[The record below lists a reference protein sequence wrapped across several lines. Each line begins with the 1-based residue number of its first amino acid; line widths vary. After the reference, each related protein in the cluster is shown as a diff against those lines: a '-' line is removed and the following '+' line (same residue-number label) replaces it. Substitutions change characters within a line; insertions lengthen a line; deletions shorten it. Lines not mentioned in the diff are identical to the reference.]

1 MSEAWHRI
9 EEVFV
14 AALEHESFERDKFL
28 DEACGDDKPLRAEV
42 DSLLASHEQAGG
54 FIEAPAV
61 AFVHELLPDEL
72 TGSDEEAAVAP
83 SLSGQR
89 VGNYAIE
96 RELGRGGMGTVY
108 LAHRADDQYKK
119 LVAIKIVRRGM
130 DTNDIVRRF
139 RNERQIL
146 ASLEHPN
153 IARLLDGG
161 TTGDG
166 VPYIVMEYVEGVT
179 ITNYCDEQRLKT
191 NERLQMFRIVCAA
204 VQHAHQNLVVHRD
217 LKPSNILITAD
228 GTPKLLDFG
237 IAKLLS
243 PELSD
248 DTSEHTLTELRI
260 LTPDYASP
268 EQVRGE
274 TLTTTS
280 DIYSLGV
287 VLYELLTGHR
297 PYHLVNHAPHELAR
311 VIGEQQPAKP
321 STAAASVEI
330 LTRGDDT
337 KPQTAITPEAVS
349 RARDTQ
355 PDKLHRLLSGDLDNV
370 ILMAMR
376 KEPARRYSSVGQFS
390 EDIRRHLDG
399 LPVIAR
405 KDTFQYRSQK
415 FIQRNKLGVAA
426 ATLVVLTL
434 IGGIVATAW
443 QAKRVAEQRDR
454 ARVEATKTARIN
466 TFLQSILAF
475 SDPTWLSSNTN
486 KNRETTISDVLD
498 EAGRRAQ
505 SELADQPEVEAAV
518 RFTIGDTYRAQSRFK
533 DAEPHLRAALDIRRR
548 VLGSGHQDTA
558 QSMVGLAEWH
568 HLQGQYAEAESLYRE
583 ALAIYRREQTKG
595 AVDAKWFAIDL
606 NNLGLL
612 QQTRG
617 NPAAAEPL
625 LREAMEISAKTF
637 TGSDRATFGI
647 MNANLA
653 NARRDQGDLDGAI
666 AYYQKALEE
675 FRHLPGKPRFELVP
689 SLGYLAAIMTLKGE
703 YAHAES
709 LAHEALNDALS
720 TVGEQHQY
728 TAYPLIF
735 LADNDYRRGDYRK
748 AKEEI
753 DHALE
758 IQERVLSEGNI
769 DFARSWVVLGK
780 ILTATGESAQG
791 ESYLRRATETRSRI
805 FYAGHPLTA
814 EAQGALGENLTA
826 QKRYTEAEPFLTE
839 SYTTLDSRLGQRDP
853 RTVEAKQRL
862 VKLYEAWDKPE
873 QAAQY
878 RALL

>member
-28 DEACGDDKPLRAEV
+28 DEACANDEPLRAEV

-297 PYHLVNHAPHELAR
+297 PYHLINHAPHELAR

-330 LTRGDDT
+330 LTRGDAT

-355 PDKLHRLLSGDLDNV
+355 PDKLRRRLSGDLDNIV
-370 ILMAMR
+370 LKAMR
-376 KEPARRYSSVGQFS
+376 KEPARRYDSAAQLAA
-390 EDIRRHLDG
+390 DIGRHLDG
-399 LPVIAR
+399 LPVLAR
-405 KDTFQYRSQK
+405 KDTFKYRAGK
-415 FIQRNKLGVAA
+415 FVRRNRLGVAA
-426 ATLVVLTL
+426 AVLVAASL
-434 IGGIVATAW
+434 ITGVVVATW
-443 QAKRVAEQRDR
+443 QARAAAHERDK
-454 ARVEATKTARIN
+454 ARIEATKAERIN
-466 TFLQSILAF
+466 IFLQDMLAF
-475 SDPTWLSSNTN
+475 SNPSWSSPNTQ
-486 KNRETTISDVLD
+486 KGREVTINEMLD
-498 EAGRRAQ
+498 EVAPHLE
-505 SELADQPEVEAAV
+505 SELSDQPEVKAALQ
-518 RFTIGDTYRAQSRFK
+518 RTIGDSYTSQTRNEL
-533 DAEPHLRAALDIRRR
+533 AERYLAAALDADLKLYGEDNLETART
-548 VLGSGHQDTA
+548 LHSLAQLHFASGD
-558 QSMVGLAEWH
+558 SSK
-568 HLQGQYAEAESLYRE
+568 AESLLERALTIYRKQYRTGRTDVRGYAATLSTYA
-583 ALAIYRREQTKG
+583 ALAQGRGDEKLAESLVNEGLALSSQLTGTER
-595 AVDAKWFAIDL
+595 AIIAMMQSV
-606 NNLGLL
+606 LG
-612 QQTRG
+612 QV
-617 NPAAAEPL
+617 
-625 LREAMEISAKTF
+625 
-637 TGSDRATFGI
+637 
-647 MNANLA
+647 
-653 NARRDQGDLDGAI
+653 RRDQGRYDEAVSLQRAAI
-666 AYYQKALEE
+666 AEFNALPGRKRWAMGDTLMSLGGVLGNQ
-675 FRHLPGKPRFELVP
+675 RHLDEAF
-689 SLGYLAAIMTLKGE
+689 AAMQEGGE
-703 YAHAES
+703 IYRQ
-709 LAHEALNDALS
+709 
-720 TVGEQHQY
+720 TVGENSPSYVESLSQQAWVLY
-728 TAYPLIF
+728 LKEDYAAAGEK
-735 LADNDYRRGDYRK
+735 ADQG
-748 AKEEI
+748 
-753 DHALE
+753 LE
-758 IQERVLSEGNI
+758 ILQ
-769 DFARSWVVLGK
+769 
-780 ILTATGESAQG
+780 
-791 ESYLRRATETRSRI
+791 RI
-805 FYAGHPLTA
+805 YPHGHPLYADLYKSRGRILTKMGKPQ
-814 EAQGALGENLTA
+814 QGEVFIRQALNIYRRNVTKNNPSLIHGIFVLSDCLTA
-826 QKRYTEAEPFLTE
+826 QQRYREAEDMLQGVYQDAIGKPDLKWQETYAASE
-839 SYTTLDSRLGQRDP
+839 L
-853 RTVEAKQRL
+853 AKF
-862 VKLYEAWDKPE
+862 YEARGKPK

-878 RALL
+878 RALS

>member
-1 MSEAWHRI
+1 LSEAWHRI

-28 DEACGDDKPLRAEV
+28 DEACANDEPLRAEV

-61 AFVHELLPDEL
+61 AFVHELLTDEL

-191 NERLQMFRIVCAA
+191 TERLQMFRIVCAA

-217 LKPSNILITAD
+217 LKPSNMLITAD

-297 PYHLVNHAPHELAR
+297 PYHLINHAPHELAR

-405 KDTFQYRSQK
+405 TDTFQYRSQK

-434 IGGIVATAW
+434 IGGIVATAG
-443 QAKRVAEQRDR
+443 QAR
-454 ARVEATKTARIN
+454 
-466 TFLQSILAF
+466 
-475 SDPTWLSSNTN
+475 
-486 KNRETTISDVLD
+486 
-498 EAGRRAQ
+498 RRA
-505 SELADQPEVEAAV
+505 A
-518 RFTIGDTYRAQSRFK
+518 
-533 DAEPHLRAALDIRRR
+533 
-548 VLGSGHQDTA
+548 
-558 QSMVGLAEWH
+558 
-568 HLQGQYAEAESLYRE
+568 
-583 ALAIYRREQTKG
+583 
-595 AVDAKWFAIDL
+595 
-606 NNLGLL
+606 
-612 QQTRG
+612 
-617 NPAAAEPL
+617 
-625 LREAMEISAKTF
+625 
-637 TGSDRATFGI
+637 
-647 MNANLA
+647 
-653 NARRDQGDLDGAI
+653 
-666 AYYQKALEE
+666 
-675 FRHLPGKPRFELVP
+675 
-689 SLGYLAAIMTLKGE
+689 
-703 YAHAES
+703 
-709 LAHEALNDALS
+709 
-720 TVGEQHQY
+720 
-728 TAYPLIF
+728 
-735 LADNDYRRGDYRK
+735 
-748 AKEEI
+748 
-753 DHALE
+753 
-758 IQERVLSEGNI
+758 
-769 DFARSWVVLGK
+769 
-780 ILTATGESAQG
+780 
-791 ESYLRRATETRSRI
+791 
-805 FYAGHPLTA
+805 
-814 EAQGALGENLTA
+814 
-826 QKRYTEAEPFLTE
+826 
-839 SYTTLDSRLGQRDP
+839 
-853 RTVEAKQRL
+853 
-862 VKLYEAWDKPE
+862 
-873 QAAQY
+873 
-878 RALL
+878 